1 MKQIL
6 FWIPRGF
13 MVIYIL
19 FISLFALDA
28 FDPNY
33 STWEKVT
40 GFMIH
45 IAPSVLLAVILV
57 FSWKRPVVGAVGF
70 LVMSIFFTFL
80 VHGPSAGI
88 GFYILVIPALTG
100 SLLFLLEYT
109 RSSRRSHRRDGK
121 PGDDAGGTP

>member
-28 FDPNY
+28 FESQY
-33 STWEKVT
+33 TIWEKAI

-45 IAPSVLLAVILV
+45 ISPSVLLAVILV
-57 FSWKRPVVGAVGF
+57 FSWKKPAVGAVGF
-70 LVMSIFFTFL
+70 LVMSIFFTIL

-88 GFYILVIPALTG
+88 GFYILVTPALIG
-100 SLLFLLEYT
+100 SLLFLLEH
-109 RSSRRSHRRDGK
+109 RRSHRHTGRPRHDSGEHS
-121 PGDDAGGTP
+121 